1 MRKVI
6 VIMMMVFPSIVL
18 SGCGNIGA
26 RSTVGNGS
34 CGSAIENST
43 SARGCVQP
51 KLGWK
56 GASGSDYRIGG

>member
-6 VIMMMVFPSIVL
+6 VIVMMIFPSIVL
-18 SGCGNIGA
+18 SACGNMGA
-26 RSTVGNGS
+26 RSTLGAGS

-56 GASGSDYRIGG
+56 GASGSGYRIGG